1 MRRFE
6 RYVAIGDSSTEGWTD
21 PDGAGGLRG
30 WADRLAERIASVQG
44 GLDYA
49 NLGVRGKRTREILDQ
64 QLAPALAM
72 RPGLVTLFC
81 GTNDVI
87 APRFDPD
94 AVAADMERMHRAV
107 RATGA
112 ELVTF
117 TLPDLAP
124 VMPAARVLSRRLA
137 TLASA
142 TRRIAAESGARLVDF
157 AAHPVASDRRLWDD
171 DRLHANS
178 EGHARIAAA
187 LAQALEL
194 PGADRTWSEPLQP
207 SPARGR
213 IAAARSELAW
223 LRRYLLPWVL
233 RGWRDDRRYRAGV
246 AKRPALRPVVVPT
259 PERVVVSRR
268 A

>member
-30 WADRLAERIASVQG
+30 WADRLAERIASVEG

-49 NLGVRGKRTREILDQ
+49 NLGVRGKRTREILDE

-87 APRFDPD
+87 APRFDPA

-124 VMPAARVLSRRLA
+124 VMPAAAWLSPRLENLGA
-137 TLASA
+137 L
-142 TRRIAAESGARLVDF
+142 TRRIAAASGARLVDF

-187 LAQALEL
+187 LAEALGL
-194 PGADRTWSEPLQP
+194 PGADRAWAEPLP
-207 SPARGR
+207 AAPARGR
-213 IAAARSELAW
+213 LAAAKSELAW
-223 LRRYLLPWVL
+223 IRRYLLPWVL
-233 RGWRDDRRYRAGV
+233 RGWRDSRQYRSGV
-246 AKRPALRPVVVPT
+246 AKRPALRPVD
-259 PERVVVSRR
+259 VSGT
-268 A
+268 